1 MMNPLALLSA
11 TPSLLWA
18 AVALS
23 YGHGSDALS
32 ITNVVSSR
40 RLALTSSFLPH
51 HHHHRRG
58 GRILST
64 LSLNLSS
71 LDKQEE
77 AWNDEEDKSLLQ
89 EEGKGHRSLCSSEP
103 LFANTKYPSASDV
116 NFNNNLFGW
125 NEIVHSIISSEQ
137 QRATNLNK
145 LLCTAMMSLA
155 IGMQPLSAFAHDSNN
170 ISSDGWNYQQGAVT
184 TISNNNAIK
193 SSSILSASTASS
205 ELRVKIDDTIN
216 NKKPPSESTSPP
228 NSKLSMGVKV
238 EYYPEEIEM
247 KMQAER
253 EQLERMA
260 QAEQEEQQQQQKIDA
275 VEREQQLLR
284 EKEQKEKKM
293 VEEKKAAAAA
303 AASSAATT
311 STAKVMEQQP
321 KQVPPP
327 TLSSVQI
334 AENTKQQPQ
343 TPPSPKINTEKEE
356 LIKMLRDT
364 STTSKITKEAPPP
377 LSQVADTNNNDL
389 MMNEVDQKQLQLF
402 QVVGVGALGAGLVN
416 SITAKKGDGD
426 DNNNSSEGD
435 NNPPLLPSSSTS
447 EPSSPP
453 LVKLKSPKPPS
464 EPPISP
470 SDATLNEVLGL
481 LEDDLQELNKNLE
494 ILENDLNELNT
505 DLDSLQDEDG
515 DSSLPSGGGA
525 SATSVSKGS
534 YLDSLPSTGSQFELK
549 RSGTGFQS
557 SYLDRLGDAAPL
569 EFDYSDTTSK
579 MEEDYASTYD
589 NVDQTSDA
597 SSDVDQYQIDE
608 GEELP
613 PTTDVTASATAAVSR
628 GSYLDSLPDGNQ
640 SPTPPSFQSSNVPS
654 AGGSSAATVSKGSYL
669 DSLPGGNQF
678 ELKRSGT
685 GFQSSYLA
693 RLADATPLEFDY
705 GASTTTCA
713 SSDDQY
719 QIDEAKELPL
729 VPSPTSFSSS
739 DTTYPATAQRQ
750 IIETK
755 SVLPPTTDVTA
766 SATAVSTGSYLD
778 SLPDGN
784 QLPTPPSF
792 QPSNVPSAWRASPAT
807 VSKGSYLDSLPGG
820 NQFELKRSGTGFQS
834 SYLARLGDATPLEFD
849 YGDSSTTNAPSETD
863 QHQNDEANE
872 IPSLPPS
879 LPCSSSDE
887 MSRTEANTQRQII
900 DTESG
905 IPPTDV
911 ASASTVSAGSYLDS
925 LAGSNQP
932 LQSSYLGGLGGYLDS
947 LSGSNQFGLKRP
959 GTAFQSSYLGGLRA
973 GAAPLE
979 FRYVGSSPTLEEDYT
994 SNYDN
999 VDQRSYASSET
1010 DQYQNNE
1017 AEELP
1022 PVPPPPSFSSSDSTS
1037 PTTSKNAQRQI
1048 FQTSTGKRMR
1058 IDTDV
1063 VSDVNVDRAAPPFLR
1078 QSSTRLQM
1086 FGIKHTRGRHSTRL
1100 YMSQQSDEEE
1110 SLFPS
1115 TDAMIEV
1122 LRRQKME
1129 KDRRDAEYRA
1139 QQQQEQEQRLADE
1152 EQRARE
1158 EAEQRAREEEE
1169 RLLLEQEAQEEA
1181 ALQMQ
1186 LQMRMMAAERKA
1198 EEDRMMEQVLMEQKA
1213 KEEEAETLRLQKEEV
1228 ERLADERRQREEE
1241 EAKLR
1246 EWEEKEER
1254 LLLEEKA
1261 KEEAEMKEFEER
1273 LVIEQQAKEEAELRA
1288 RREEEERLQSEQRAG
1303 DEAKLK
1309 QQQHGE
1315 EMRLRQEKEQLLQIE
1330 QNMSYLND
1338 ALAQVDDRLGALN
1351 NDESE
1356 VEYLDIDEG
1365 IQYLNSAVSEI
1376 DSLLS
1381 EGDDGY

>member
-1 MMNPLALLSA
+1 
-11 TPSLLWA
+11 
-18 AVALS
+18 
-23 YGHGSDALS
+23 
-32 ITNVVSSR
+32 
-40 RLALTSSFLPH
+40 LTAS
-51 HHHHRRG
+51 
-58 GRILST
+58 
-64 LSLNLSS
+64 SLNLSL
-71 LDKQEE
+71 LDKHEE
-77 AWNDEEDKSLLQ
+77 AWGDEEDKLLLR
-89 EEGKGHRSLCSSEP
+89 EEGYGNLCSSEQ
-103 LFANTKYPSASDV
+103 LFANTKYPSASDM

-125 NEIVHSIISSEQ
+125 NEIVQSIILSEQ
-137 QRATNLNK
+137 QRATNLNTI
-145 LLCTAMMSLA
+145 LCTAAMSVV

-170 ISSDGWNYQQGAVT
+170 IISDVWNYQQGAVT

-193 SSSILSASTASS
+193 SSSILSASTVSS
-205 ELRVKIDDTIN
+205 ELRVKINDAVT
-216 NKKPPSESTSPP
+216 NKKPASESTSPL

-238 EYYPEEIEM
+238 EYYPEEIEI

-253 EQLERMA
+253 DQLERMA
-260 QAEQEEQQQQQKIDA
+260 QVEQEEQQQKIDV

-284 EKEQKEKKM
+284 EKEQKELKM
-293 VEEKKAAAAA
+293 VEEKAAAASA
-303 AASSAATT
+303 AASVASSAATT
-311 STAKVMEQQP
+311 STTAKIVVQP
-321 KQVPPP
+321 TQQVPPP
-327 TLSSVQI
+327 PTLPSVQI

-356 LIKMLRDT
+356 LIKILRDT
-364 STTSKITKEAPPP
+364 STTSKITKEAPTA
-377 LSQVADTNNNDL
+377 LSQVADTNNDDV

-416 SITAKKGDGD
+416 SINSKKEDED
-426 DNNNSSEGD
+426 DNNSSEGD
-435 NNPPLLPSSSTS
+435 NDPPLLPSSSTF

-464 EPPISP
+464 EPPIPP
-470 SDATLNEVLGL
+470 SDATLNKVLGL

-494 ILENDLNELNT
+494 LLENDLNELNT

-515 DSSLPSGGGA
+515 DSNLPSAGGA

-534 YLDSLPSTGSQFELK
+534 YLDSLPGGNQFELK

-557 SYLDRLGDAAPL
+557 SYLARLGGAAPL
-569 EFDYSDTTSK
+569 QFDYSDTTTK
-579 MEEDYASTYD
+579 MAEDYALTSD
-589 NVDQTSDA
+589 DQTSDA

-613 PTTDVTASATAAVSR
+613 PTTDVAASATAAVAT
-628 GSYLDSLPDGNQ
+628 GSYLDSLPDCNQ

-654 AGGSSAATVSKGSYL
+654 AWRASAATVSKGSYL

-693 RLADATPLEFDY
+693 RLGGAAPL
-705 GASTTTCA
+705 
-713 SSDDQY
+713 Q
-719 QIDEAKELPL
+719 
-729 VPSPTSFSSS
+729 
-739 DTTYPATAQRQ
+739 
-750 IIETK
+750 
-755 SVLPPTTDVTA
+755 
-766 SATAVSTGSYLD
+766 
-778 SLPDGN
+778 
-784 QLPTPPSF
+784 
-792 QPSNVPSAWRASPAT
+792 
-807 VSKGSYLDSLPGG
+807 
-820 NQFELKRSGTGFQS
+820 
-834 SYLARLGDATPLEFD
+834 FD

-863 QHQNDEANE
+863 QHQNDEAKE
-872 IPSLPPS
+872 IPSLPPP
-879 LPCSSSDE
+879 LPFPSSDE
-887 MSRTEANTQRQII
+887 MSPTEANSQRQII

-905 IPPTDV
+905 LPPTDI
-911 ASASTVSAGSYLDS
+911 ASASTVSAGSYLAS

-947 LSGSNQFGLKRP
+947 LSGSNQFGLKRS

-999 VDQRSYASSET
+999 VDQRSYASPET

-1017 AEELP
+1017 AEALP
-1022 PVPPPPSFSSSDSTS
+1022 PVPPPQSFSSSDATS
-1037 PTTSKNAQRQI
+1037 STTSNAQRQM

-1078 QSSTRLQM
+1078 QSPTRLQM
-1086 FGIKHTRGRHSTRL
+1086 FGIKHPRGRHSTRL

-1115 TDAMIEV
+1115 TDALIEV

-1139 QQQQEQEQRLADE
+1139 QQQQEQRLADE

-1169 RLLLEQEAQEEA
+1169 RLRLEQEAKEDA

-1198 EEDRMMEQVLMEQKA
+1198 EEDRMMEQVLMEQKT
-1213 KEEEAETLRLQKEEV
+1213 KEEEAEKLRLQKEEV

-1273 LVIEQQAKEEAELRA
+1273 LVIEQRAKEEAELRA
-1288 RREEEERLQSEQRAG
+1288 RREEEERLQSEQRAR

-1309 QQQHGE
+1309 QQQHEE
-1315 EMRLRQEKEQLLQIE
+1315 EMRSRREKEQLLQIE

-1351 NDESE
+1351 NDQSEAE

>member
-1 MMNPLALLSA
+1 MMNPLALVSA
-11 TPSLLWA
+11 TPSLLWG

-23 YGHGSDALS
+23 YGHGGDALS

-40 RLALTSSFLPH
+40 RLVLTSSFLPH
-51 HHHHRRG
+51 HHRRG
-58 GRILST
+58 GRIS
-64 LSLNLSS
+64 SLNLSL
-71 LDKQEE
+71 LDKYDGE
-77 AWNDEEDKSLLQ
+77 WSDEEDKLLLR
-89 EEGKGHRSLCSSEP
+89 EEGNGNLCSSAS
-103 LFANTKYPSASDV
+103 LFANTKYPSASDM

-125 NEIVHSIISSEQ
+125 NEIVHSIILSEQ

-170 ISSDGWNYQQGAVT
+170 IMSDVWNYQQGAVT

-205 ELRVKIDDTIN
+205 EMRVKIDDTIIN
-216 NKKPPSESTSPP
+216 NKKPSESISPP

-238 EYYPEEIEM
+238 EYYSEEIEM
-247 KMQAER
+247 MMQAER

-260 QAEQEEQQQQQKIDA
+260 QVEQEEQQQKIDV

-284 EKEQKEKKM
+284 EKEQKEQKM
-293 VEEKKAAAAA
+293 VEEKAAAASA
-303 AASSAATT
+303 AASVASSAATT
-311 STAKVMEQQP
+311 STTAKIVVQP
-321 KQVPPP
+321 TQQVPPP
-327 TLSSVQI
+327 PTLPSVQI
-334 AENTKQQPQ
+334 AENMKQQPQ

-364 STTSKITKEAPPP
+364 STISKITKEVPPAI
-377 LSQVADTNNNDL
+377 SQVADTNNDDY
-389 MMNEVDQKQLQLF
+389 MMSEVDQKQLQLF
-402 QVVGVGALGAGLVN
+402 QVVGVGVLGAGLVN
-416 SITAKKGDGD
+416 SINSKKEDED
-426 DNNNSSEGD
+426 DNSSSEGD
-435 NNPPLLPSSSTS
+435 NNNPPLLPSSSTF

-453 LVKLKSPKPPS
+453 LVKLKTPKPPS
-464 EPPISP
+464 EPPIPP
-470 SDATLNEVLGL
+470 SDETLNKVLGL

-494 ILENDLNELNT
+494 LLENDLNELNK

-515 DSSLPSGGGA
+515 DSNLPSAGGA
-525 SATSVSKGS
+525 SATSVSNGS

-549 RSGTGFQS
+549 RSGAGFQS
-557 SYLDRLGDAAPL
+557 SYLARLGGAAPL
-569 EFDYSDTTSK
+569 QFDYSDTTTK
-579 MEEDYASTYD
+579 MAEDYASAYD
-589 NVDQTSDA
+589 DVDQTSDA

-608 GEELP
+608 AEELP
-613 PTTDVTASATAAVSR
+613 STTGVTASATAAVST
-628 GSYLDSLPDGNQ
+628 GSYLDSLPDGNK

-654 AGGSSAATVSKGSYL
+654 PWRASAATVSKGSYL

-693 RLADATPLEFDY
+693 RLGGAAPLEFDY

-739 DTTYPATAQRQ
+739 DTTYPATANAQPQ

-755 SVLPPTTDVTA
+755 SVLPPTTGVTA

-784 QLPTPPSF
+784 QPLTPPSF
-792 QPSNVPSAWRASPAT
+792 QSSYVPSAWRASAAT

-834 SYLARLGDATPLEFD
+834 SYLARLGGAAPLEFD
-849 YGDSSTTNAPSETD
+849 YGASTTTCASSDD
-863 QHQNDEANE
+863 QYQIDEANE
-872 IPSLPPS
+872 IPSLPPP
-879 LPCSSSDE
+879 LPFPSSDE
-887 MSRTEANTQRQII
+887 MSPTEANAQRQII

-905 IPPTDV
+905 LPPTDI

-947 LSGSNQFGLKRP
+947 LSGSNQFGLKRS

-1017 AEELP
+1017 AEALP
-1022 PVPPPPSFSSSDSTS
+1022 PVPPPQSFSSSDATS
-1037 PTTSKNAQRQI
+1037 PTTSNAQRQI

-1078 QSSTRLQM
+1078 QSPTRLRM
-1086 FGIKHTRGRHSTRL
+1086 FGIKHPRGRHSTRL

-1110 SLFPS
+1110 SFFPS
-1115 TDAMIEV
+1115 TDALIEV

-1129 KDRRDAEYRA
+1129 KDKRDAEYRA
-1139 QQQQEQEQRLADE
+1139 QQQQEQRLADQ

-1158 EAEQRAREEEE
+1158 EAEQRVRGEEE
-1169 RLLLEQEAQEEA
+1169 RLRLEQGAKEEA

-1186 LQMRMMAAERKA
+1186 LQMRMMAAEKKA

-1213 KEEEAETLRLQKEEV
+1213 KEEEAEKLRLQKEEV

-1273 LVIEQQAKEEAELRA
+1273 LVIEQRAKEEAELRA
-1288 RREEEERLQSEQRAG
+1288 RREEEERLQSEQRAR

-1309 QQQHGE
+1309 QQQHEE
-1315 EMRLRQEKEQLLQIE
+1315 EMRSRREKEQLLQIE

-1351 NDESE
+1351 NDQSEAE

>member
-1 MMNPLALLSA
+1 
-11 TPSLLWA
+11 
-18 AVALS
+18 
-23 YGHGSDALS
+23 
-32 ITNVVSSR
+32 
-40 RLALTSSFLPH
+40 
-51 HHHHRRG
+51 
-58 GRILST
+58 
-64 LSLNLSS
+64 
-71 LDKQEE
+71 
-77 AWNDEEDKSLLQ
+77 
-89 EEGKGHRSLCSSEP
+89 
-103 LFANTKYPSASDV
+103 
-116 NFNNNLFGW
+116 
-125 NEIVHSIISSEQ
+125 
-137 QRATNLNK
+137 
-145 LLCTAMMSLA
+145 
-155 IGMQPLSAFAHDSNN
+155 
-170 ISSDGWNYQQGAVT
+170 
-184 TISNNNAIK
+184 
-193 SSSILSASTASS
+193 
-205 ELRVKIDDTIN
+205 
-216 NKKPPSESTSPP
+216 
-228 NSKLSMGVKV
+228 MGVKV

-260 QAEQEEQQQQQKIDA
+260 QVEQEEEQQQKIDV
-275 VEREQQLLR
+275 VERDQQLLR
-284 EKEQKEKKM
+284 EKEQKEQKM
-293 VEEKKAAAAA
+293 VEEKAAAASA
-303 AASSAATT
+303 AASVASSASSAATT
-311 STAKVMEQQP
+311 STTAKIVVQP
-321 KQVPPP
+321 TQQVPPP
-327 TLSSVQI
+327 PTLPSVQI

-343 TPPSPKINTEKEE
+343 TPLSPKINTEKEE
-356 LIKMLRDT
+356 LIKILRDT
-364 STTSKITKEAPPP
+364 STTSKITKEVPPAI
-377 LSQVADTNNNDL
+377 SQVADTNNDDY
-389 MMNEVDQKQLQLF
+389 MMSEVDQKQLQLF
-402 QVVGVGALGAGLVN
+402 QVVGVGVLGAGLVN
-416 SITAKKGDGD
+416 SITAKKTDED
-426 DNNNSSEGD
+426 DNNSSEGD
-435 NNPPLLPSSSTS
+435 NDPPLLPSSSTF

-453 LVKLKSPKPPS
+453 LVKLKFPKPPS
-464 EPPISP
+464 EPPIPP
-470 SDATLNEVLGL
+470 SDATLNKVLGL
-481 LEDDLQELNKNLE
+481 LEDDLQELNMNLE
-494 ILENDLNELNT
+494 LLENDLNELNT

-515 DSSLPSGGGA
+515 DSNLPSAGGA
-525 SATSVSKGS
+525 FATSVSNGS

-549 RSGTGFQS
+549 RSGAGFQS
-557 SYLDRLGDAAPL
+557 SYLARLGGAAPL
-569 EFDYSDTTSK
+569 QFDYSDTTTK
-579 MEEDYASTYD
+579 MAEDYALTSD
-589 NVDQTSDA
+589 DQTSDA

-613 PTTDVTASATAAVSR
+613 PTTDVAASATAAVST
-628 GSYLDSLPDGNQ
+628 GSYLDSLPDCNQ

-654 AGGSSAATVSKGSYL
+654 AWRASAATVSKGSYL

-693 RLADATPLEFDY
+693 RLGGAAPLEFVY
-705 GASTTTCA
+705 GDSSTTNA
-713 SSDDQY
+713 SSDDQH

-739 DTTYPATAQRQ
+739 DTTYPATANAQRQ

-755 SVLPPTTDVTA
+755 SVLPPTTGVTA
-766 SATAVSTGSYLD
+766 SATAAVSTGSYLD

-784 QLPTPPSF
+784 QSPTPPSF
-792 QPSNVPSAWRASPAT
+792 QSSNVPSAWRASAAT

-834 SYLARLGDATPLEFD
+834 SYLARLGAAAPLQFDYSDTTTMEEDYASTYDNVDQTSDASSDQYQIDETEELPPTTDVTTSATAAVSTGSYLDSLPGGNQSPTSPSFQSSNEPSAWRASAATVSKGSYLDSLPGGNQFELKRSGTGFQSSYLARLGGAAPLQFD

-863 QHQNDEANE
+863 QHQNDEAKE
-872 IPSLPPS
+872 IPSLPPP
-879 LPCSSSDE
+879 LPFPSSDE
-887 MSRTEANTQRQII
+887 MSPTEANSQRQII

-905 IPPTDV
+905 LPPTDI
-911 ASASTVSAGSYLDS
+911 ASASTVSAGSYLAS

-947 LSGSNQFGLKRP
+947 LSGSNQFGLKRS

-994 SNYDN
+994 PNYDN
-999 VDQRSYASSET
+999 VDQRSYASPET

-1017 AEELP
+1017 AEALP
-1022 PVPPPPSFSSSDSTS
+1022 PVPPPQSCSSSDATS
-1037 PTTSKNAQRQI
+1037 STTSNAQRQM

-1078 QSSTRLQM
+1078 QSPTRLQM
-1086 FGIKHTRGRHSTRL
+1086 FGIKHPRGRHSTRL

-1115 TDAMIEV
+1115 TDALIEV

-1139 QQQQEQEQRLADE
+1139 QQQQEQRLADE

-1169 RLLLEQEAQEEA
+1169 RLRLEQEAKEDA

-1213 KEEEAETLRLQKEEV
+1213 KEEEAEKLRLQKEEV

-1273 LVIEQQAKEEAELRA
+1273 LVIEQRAKEEAELRA
-1288 RREEEERLQSEQRAG
+1288 RREEEERLQSEQRAR

-1309 QQQHGE
+1309 QQQHEE
-1315 EMRLRQEKEQLLQIE
+1315 EMRSRREKDQLLQIE

-1351 NDESE
+1351 NDQSEAE